1 MLIGGCRG
9 LGVARDFVP
18 LPGKARKAFTA
29 CQSSYSCSV
38 NEHQL
43 LQYDAILVGAGAAGC
58 VLASRLTEDSGRS
71 VLLLEAGPDYGADPA
86 AWPTE
91 LLDPT
96 NVWPDSHSWGFT
108 LAGREA
114 DDPFSLPRTRLV
126 GGTTTVNGCVWL
138 RGSALDYDSW
148 AECGNPG
155 WSFGDMLPYFQRAE
169 SDPRGGSLA
178 GTTGPVPVYR
188 VPEGDIAPAERAF
201 MVAADSV
208 GLPIVPDLNRTANQT
223 PCVGPAPKNIA
234 DSVRMNGAFTY
245 LAPAR
250 TRRNLT
256 IRADSPVDRVLVE
269 NGRALGVRLVDGTEV
284 IGREVVLCAGTYG
297 SPAIL
302 LRSGIGPA
310 AHLRELGIPVAQH
323 LPGVGEN
330 LLDHPLLSPDRP
342 RPRLVRP
349 EHAPRSRS
357 FIPVLAK
364 ARSQHA
370 GDDIDLHVYI
380 GQNFDES
387 LGAWFLWITASLQFA
402 RSRGRVRLT
411 SSNPVAPLDIDHAY
425 LSDPADL
432 EALCDGIELVERIIA
447 SAPMQRVLVPSAEDA
462 PPWGDAGEL
471 PAWARARFGTTFH
484 PSSTCRMGP
493 ASDSMAVVDNE
504 GRIHGVDD
512 LRVVDA
518 SIFPTGPRANI
529 HFTVVAVAEK
539 LADAIKQQHAS

>member
-1 MLIGGCRG
+1 MNDD
-9 LGVARDFVP
+9 ARP
-18 LPGKARKAFTA
+18 L
-29 CQSSYSCSV
+29 
-38 NEHQL
+38 
-43 LQYDAILVGAGAAGC
+43 YDIILVGAGAAGC
-58 VLASRLTEDSGRS
+58 VLANRLTEDTGRS
-71 VLLLEAGPDYGADPA
+71 VLLLEAGPDYGPDPS
-86 AWPTE
+86 AWPAE

-114 DDPFSLPRTRLV
+114 NDQFPLPRTRIV
-126 GGTTTVNGCVWL
+126 GGTTAVNGCVWL
-138 RGSALDYDSW
+138 RGSASDYDAW
-148 AECGNPG
+148 ATLGNPG
-155 WSFGDMLPYFQRAE
+155 WSFRDMLPYFQRAE
-169 SDPRGGSLA
+169 SDPQGGPLA
-178 GTTGPVPVYR
+178 GTRGPVPVFR
-188 VPEGDIAPAERAF
+188 VPDRDIAPAERAF
-201 MVAADSV
+201 MAAADSL
-208 GLPIVPDLNRTANQT
+208 GLPTVADLNRAAAQT

-234 DSVRMNGAFTY
+234 DGVRMNGAFTY
-245 LAPAR
+245 LALAR
-250 TRRNLT
+250 SRRNFA
-256 IRADSPVDRVLVE
+256 IRADSPVDRVLFE
-269 NGRALGVRLVDGTEV
+269 NGRASGVKLVDGSEV
-284 IGREVVLCAGTYG
+284 MSREVVLCAGTYG

-310 AHLRELGIPVAQH
+310 THLRELGIPVIQP

-330 LLDHPLLSPDRP
+330 LLDHPLASPDRP

-349 EHAPRSRS
+349 EQAPQSRS

-364 ARSQHA
+364 ARSRHA
-370 GDDIDLHVYI
+370 GDDIDLHIYI

-402 RSRGRVRLT
+402 RSQGRVRLT
-411 SSNPVAPLDIDHAY
+411 SPDPMAPLDIDHAY

-447 SAPMQRVLVPSAEDA
+447 SEPMQRVLEPYAEET

-471 PAWARARFGTTFH
+471 PAWALSRFGTTFH

-493 ASDSMAVVDNE
+493 ASDPTAVVDHDAHV
-504 GRIHGVDD
+504 HGVDG

-539 LADAIKQQHAS
+539 LADAIKQQDVS

>member
-1 MLIGGCRG
+1 M
-9 LGVARDFVP
+9 
-18 LPGKARKAFTA
+18 
-29 CQSSYSCSV
+29 
-38 NEHQL
+38 NESERHR
-43 LQYDAILVGAGAAGC
+43 YDTILVGAGAAGC
-58 VLASRLTEDSGRS
+58 VLANRLTEDSGRS

-86 AWPTE
+86 AWPAD

-96 NVWPDSHSWGFT
+96 NVWPDSHNWGFT

-114 DDPFSLPRTRLV
+114 GDPFSLPRTRIV

-138 RGSALDYDSW
+138 RGSAADYDGW
-148 AECGNPG
+148 AERGNPG
-155 WSFGDMLPYFQRAE
+155 WSFRDMLPYFQRAE
-169 SDPRGGSLA
+169 SDPGGGPLA
-178 GTTGPVPVYR
+178 GTTGPVPVFR
-188 VPEGDIAPAERAF
+188 VADRDIAPAERAF

-208 GLPIVPDLNRTANQT
+208 GLPIMADLNRTANQT

-234 DSVRMNGAFTY
+234 DGVRMNGAFTY

-250 TRRNLT
+250 SRRNLK
-256 IRADSPVDRVLVE
+256 IRANSPVDLVLFE
-269 NGRALGVRLVDGTEV
+269 NGRAIGVRLVDGNEV
-284 IGREVVLCAGTYG
+284 MGREVVLCAGTYG

-310 AHLRELGIPVAQH
+310 AHLRDFGIPVTKH

-330 LLDHPLLSPDRP
+330 LLDHPLASPDRP

-357 FIPVLAK
+357 FIPILAK
-364 ARSQHA
+364 ARSRHT

-380 GQNFDES
+380 GQNVDET

-402 RSRGRVRLT
+402 RSQGRVRLT
-411 SSNPVAPLDIDHAY
+411 SADPMAPLDIDHAY

-447 SAPMQRVLVPSAEDA
+447 SAPMQRVLEPYTEEM

-471 PAWARARFGTTFH
+471 PAWVISHFGTTFH

-493 ASDSMAVVDNE
+493 ASDAMAVVDHDAHV
-504 GRIHGVDD
+504 HGVDG

-518 SIFPTGPRANI
+518 SNFPTGPRANI

-539 LADAIKQQHAS
+539 LADTMKQQSAS